1 MNTTPLAAKI
11 LAGAISMHGW
21 QQSDL
26 ASKAGIAAQTLSAH
40 LNGSRPIR
48 DDHLALYAGVLDKAE
63 QSMLVS
69 AWLQDTLPDIAAKN
83 VLDAQSNTLREEV
96 RTWRPGLNAEQL
108 SMLDWWVAK
117 LAADSE
123 LDHIFRAIT
132 RKAGWT
138 ADHQPTPPSP
148 ADPYAAAARHF
159 AKQMNDAASGAPDPR
174 TPGAPQ
180 SPPSP
185 APKR

>member
-1 MNTTPLAAKI
+1 
-11 LAGAISMHGW
+11 MHGW
-21 QQSDL
+21 NQSEL
-26 ASKAGIAAQTLSAH
+26 ADKCGIARPTVSHH
-40 LNGSRPIR
+40 LGGMRTIR

-69 AWLQDTLPDIAAKN
+69 AWLQDTLPEVAAKN
-83 VLDAQSNTLREEV
+83 ILEGQSNTLREEV

-108 SMLDWWVAK
+108 SMLDWWMAK

-123 LDHIFRAIT
+123 LDSIFRAIT

-148 ADPYAAAARHF
+148 ANPYAAAARHF
-159 AKQMNDAASGAPDPR
+159 AKQMTDAASGAPDPR